1 MLWGGRTHRPDPIRI
16 GLPGWVR
23 WNWKLAAAGI
33 GSRRR
38 EYGCGGGGERAREGH
53 SGE

>member
-1 MLWGGRTHRPDPIRI
+1 MA
-16 GLPGWVR
+16 V
-23 WNWKLAAAGI
+23 GI

-38 EYGCGGGGERAREGH
+38 EYGCGGGGGGERAREGQ